1 MKSDSV
7 KKGISQAPHRSLFN
21 ALGYTEE
28 ERRRPMIGIVSSY
41 NEIVPGHMNLDKITE
56 AVRIGVAMAGGMP
69 VVFPAIA
76 VCDGIAMGHIGMK
89 YSLVTR
95 DLIADSTECM
105 AKAHGFDGL
114 VMIPNCDKNVPG
126 LLMAAARVNVPTIF
140 VSGGPMLAGHIDGR
154 KRSLSSMFEAVG
166 SVAAGK
172 MTMEKLAEYEEKVCP
187 TCGSCSG
194 MYTANSMNCLTE
206 TIGMGLQ
213 GNGTIPAVYSA
224 RIRLAKHA
232 GMKIMELVE
241 KNIRPRDIMT
251 KKAFMNAL
259 TMDMALGCSTNTM
272 LHLPAIA
279 HEAGVELN
287 MELANQVSDRT
298 PNLCHLAPA
307 GPTYMEDLNE
317 AGGIYAVM
325 NELAKKD
332 LLDLDVMTVSGKTM
346 RENIEGCYNTNP
358 EVIRPI
364 ENPYM
369 PNGGIA
375 VLKGNIAPDTGI
387 VKRSA
392 VLPEMMKHEGPARVF
407 DCEEDAIAAITGG
420 KIVPGDIVVIRYEG
434 PKGGPGMREM
444 LNPTSA
450 IAGMGLDSSVALI
463 TDGRFSGASRGASIG
478 HVSPE
483 AAVGGPIALIHEGDI
498 ISIDIN
504 ANKLNV
510 KVSDEELARRKAEWK
525 PRAPKVTEGYLKRY
539 AALVT
544 SGNRG
549 AILELPKEMQ

>member
-1 MKSDSV
+1 MRSDAV
-7 KKGISQAPHRSLFN
+7 TKGMQQAPHRSLFN
-21 ALGYTEE
+21 ALGMTQEE
-28 ERRRPMIGIVSSY
+28 LDRPLVGIVSSY
-41 NEIVPGHMNLDKITE
+41 NEIVPGHMNLDKIVE
-56 AVRIGVAMAGGMP
+56 AVKMGVAMAGGTP
-69 VVFPAIA
+69 IVFPAIA
-76 VCDGIAMGHIGMK
+76 VCDGIAMGHVGMK

-95 DLIADSTECM
+95 DLIAESTEAM
-105 AKAHGFDGL
+105 AMAHQFDAL

-126 LLMAAARVNVPTIF
+126 LLMAAARINVPTIF
-140 VSGGPMLAGHIDGR
+140 VSGGPMMAGHVKGQ

-166 SVAAGK
+166 AYAAGT
-172 MTMEKLAEYEEKVCP
+172 MTEEDVREFEEKVCP

-206 TIGMGLQ
+206 ALGMGLK
-213 GNGTIPAVYSA
+213 GNGTIPAVYSE
-224 RIRLAKHA
+224 RIKLAKHA
-232 GMKIMELVE
+232 GMQVMELLK

-251 KKAFMNAL
+251 EKAFLNAL
-259 TMDMALGCSTNTM
+259 TVDMALGCSTNSM

-287 MELANQVSDRT
+287 MEIANEMSART

-317 AGGIYAVM
+317 AGGVYAVM
-325 NELAKKD
+325 NELNKKG
-332 LLDLDVMTVSGKTM
+332 LLHTELMTVTGKTVG
-346 RENIEGCYNTNP
+346 ENIAGCVNKNP

-364 ENPYM
+364 DNPYSEI
-369 PNGGIA
+369 GGIA
-375 VLKGNIAPDTGI
+375 VLKGNLAPDTAV

-392 VLPEMMKHEGPARVF
+392 VVPEMMVHEGPARVF
-407 DCEEDAIAAITGG
+407 DCEEDAITAIKGG
-420 KIVPGDIVVIRYEG
+420 KIVAGDVVVIRYEG

-450 IAGMGLDSSVALI
+450 IAGMGLGSTVALI

-483 AAVGGPIALIHEGDI
+483 AAVGGPIALVEEGDRI
-498 ISIDIN
+498 RIDIPN
-504 ANKLNV
+504 NKLELL
-510 KVSDEELARRKAEWK
+510 VSDEELAARKAKWQ
-525 PRAPKVTEGYLKRY
+525 PREPRVTTGYLARY
-539 AALVT
+539 AKMVT

-549 AILELPKEMQ
+549 AVLEL